1 MLDCFASSCARFKL
15 SCVFVFFVFLL
26 EPAATKA
33 MTSLRMRELH
43 FFLTQSSCQSERSLI
58 HVIILSHKKLCKKKK
73 KKYCKKTKTFFVK
86 HLLFSHY
93 SSARTSKLL
102 LSLLSFFSEHF
113 NTLSTM
119 LGTWVTMS
127 WCKYFCKFL
136 DKVDKL
142 NVWARV
148 CVCVCMIYIY
158 SIYEYIILWSV
169 EPWMNRRMWQGV
181 GRL

>member
-1 MLDCFASSCARFKL
+1 MLDFSSAAKVWPTKPTKLSANQSVSRGVSACIWWVNAGYIQMMLDCFVSSWARFKL

-43 FFLTQSSCQSERSLI
+43 FFLTQSSCQSERRLI
-58 HVIILSHKKLCKKKK
+58 HVIILSCLTRSSAKKK

-102 LSLLSFFSEHF
+102 LSLLSFFRTFQHIVH
-113 NTLSTM
+113 NA
-119 LGTWVTMS
+119 G
-127 WCKYFCKFL
+127 
-136 DKVDKL
+136 
-142 NVWARV
+142 NV
-148 CVCVCMIYIY
+148 
-158 SIYEYIILWSV
+158 SHYEL
-169 EPWMNRRMWQGV
+169 M
-181 GRL
+181 